1 MREGQMAYWVQLKQ
15 RDGLIV
21 APFNGGG
28 GPTPKV
34 GQLVECPIGG
44 RTIQAT
50 VARINPA
57 SGPVAGGQ
65 RADMVDATEL

>member
-1 MREGQMAYWVQLKQ
+1 
-15 RDGLIV
+15 V
-21 APFNGGG
+21 APFDGGA

-44 RTIQAT
+44 RNIQAT
-50 VARINPA
+50 VARINQA

-65 RADMVDATEL
+65 RADMVDAVEL

>member
-1 MREGQMAYWVQLKQ
+1 MAYWVQLKQ

-28 GPTPKV
+28 GPTPKI

-44 RTIQAT
+44 RNIQAT
-50 VARINPA
+50 VSRINAA
-57 SGPVAGGQ
+57 SGPVAGDH
-65 RADMVDATEL
+65 RADMVDAVEL

>member
-1 MREGQMAYWVQLKQ
+1 MAYWVQLKQ

-34 GQLVECPIGG
+34 GQLVECPIGSG
-44 RTIQAT
+44 IQAT
-50 VARINPA
+50 SARINHA
-57 SGPVAGGQ
+57 SGPVAGDQ
-65 RADMVDATEL
+65 RADMVDAVEL

>member
-21 APFNGGG
+21 APFDGGG

-34 GQLVECPIGG
+34 GQLVACPIGG
-44 RTIQAT
+44 RNIQAT
-50 VARINPA
+50 VARINQA

-65 RADMVDATEL
+65 RADMVEAMEL

>member
-1 MREGQMAYWVQLKQ
+1 MAYWVQLKQ

-34 GQLVECPIGG
+34 GQLVECPIGS
-44 RTIQAT
+44 RTSRRRS
-50 VARINPA
+50 ARINHA
-57 SGPVAGGQ
+57 SGPVAGDQ
-65 RADMVDATEL
+65 RADMVDAVEL

>member
-1 MREGQMAYWVQLKQ
+1 MAYWVQLKQ

-28 GPTPKV
+28 GPTPKI

-44 RTIQAT
+44 RNIQAT
-50 VARINPA
+50 VARINHA
-57 SGPVAGGQ
+57 SGPVAGDH
-65 RADMVDATEL
+65 RADMVDAVEL

>member
-1 MREGQMAYWVQLKQ
+1 MAYWVQLKQ

-21 APFNGGG
+21 APFNGGA

-34 GQLVECPIGG
+34 GQLVECPIAG

-50 VARINPA
+50 VSRINHA
-57 SGPVAGGQ
+57 SGPVADGQ

>member
-1 MREGQMAYWVQLKQ
+1 MAYWVQLKQ

-28 GPTPKV
+28 GPTPKI

-44 RTIQAT
+44 RNIQAT
-50 VARINPA
+50 VSRINHA
-57 SGPVAGGQ
+57 SGPVAGDQ
-65 RADMVDATEL
+65 RADMVDAVEL